1 VNVVTLSRPVP
12 RQHLHTREIRCRGF
26 RRDDGLW
33 DIEGTLEDT
42 KTYSFA
48 NHDRG
53 GIAAGEPVHRMLIR
67 LTVDDGLVVRD
78 IEVATAAGPFAI
90 CGAIAP
96 AFSALKGLTLGP
108 GWRRAVLQQLGG
120 VHGCTHLVDLL
131 LGPLTTTTLQTVA
144 AARARREGA
153 DGARPVLIDSCHA
166 LSASGP
172 VVQRQWP
179 AFHRAAPGAG
189 EDPR

>member
-1 VNVVTLSRPVP
+1 MSLSRPVP

-33 DIEGTLEDT
+33 DIEGALEDT

-53 GIAAGEPVHRMLIR
+53 GIVAGEPVHRMLIR
-67 LTVDDGLVVRD
+67 LTVDDDMVVRGL
-78 IEVATAAGPFAI
+78 EVATEAGPFAI
-90 CGAIAP
+90 CGDIAP
-96 AFSALKGLTLGP
+96 AFAALTGLKLGP
-108 GWRRAVLQQLGG
+108 GWRRAVLERLGG
-120 VHGCTHLVDLL
+120 VRGCTHLVDLL

-144 AARARREGA
+144 AARARREGG
-153 DGARPVLIDSCHA
+153 DGGRPALIDSCHA
-166 LSASGP
+166 LAASGP

-179 AFHRAAPGAG
+179 AFYAG
-189 EDPR
+189 SAGSGKKRR

>member
-1 VNVVTLSRPVP
+1 MSLSRPVP

-33 DIEGTLEDT
+33 DIEGALEDT

-53 GIAAGEPVHRMLIR
+53 GIVAGEPVHLMLIR
-67 LTVDDGLVVRD
+67 LTVDDDLVVRA
-78 IEVATAAGPFAI
+78 IEVATVAGPFSI
-90 CGAIAP
+90 CGDIAP
-96 AFSALKGLTLGP
+96 AFAALEGLKLGP
-108 GWRRAVLQQLGG
+108 GWRRAVRERLGG

-131 LGPLTTTTLQTVA
+131 LGPMTTTTLQTVA
-144 AARARREGA
+144 AARARREGG
-153 DGARPVLIDSCHA
+153 DGARPGLIDSCHA
-166 LSASGP
+166 LAASGP

-179 AFHRAAPGAG
+179 AFYTGPDAGA
-189 EDPR
+189 DRR